1 MWKLKEGVV
10 VSVDGVRGKKEL
22 LCVAVVVFGNLV
34 VD

>member
-1 MWKLKEGVV
+1 MWRLKEGVV

-22 LCVAVVVFGNLV
+22 VCVVVVVFGNLV

>member
-1 MWKLKEGVV
+1 MWRLKEGVV

-22 LCVAVVVFGNLV
+22 VCVAVVVFGNLV